1 MARIRARFDGKVF
14 IPVEPV
20 HLAPGQLLELDMSEV
35 SEPVK
40 GSPAL
45 LLKAMDEPPFLEP
58 GDREA
63 LERAIEEGK
72 LPVRY
77 DPVFGEGE

>member
-1 MARIRARFDGKVF
+1 
-14 IPVEPV
+14 
-20 HLAPGQLLELDMSEV
+20 MSEV

-40 GSPAL
+40 GTSAL
-45 LLKAMDEPPFLEP
+45 LRAMDEPPFLEP

>member
-1 MARIRARFDGKVF
+1 MTRIWARFDGRVL

-20 HLAPGQLLELDMSEV
+20 NLAPGQLLELDMNVV
-35 SEPVK
+35 SEPAK
-40 GSPAL
+40 GSPGSL
-45 LLKAMDEPPFLEP
+45 LRAMDEPPFLEP

-63 LERAIEEGK
+63 LERAIHEGK

-77 DPVFGEGE
+77 DAVFGEEE